1 MFAAG
6 VKRWGRAIKDAY
18 NAFAMIAAASL
29 AKRVWR
35 TLNRVFPKCTVLA
48 QATAF
53 NLFLAFFPTLL
64 IAVALATSRVGGK
77 TSLLD
82 LITDLTKFLPP
93 GSQQIVGQFLI
104 KRGPEAW
111 KIALVGW
118 TGTLL
123 AGTQVMKLL
132 MQGIHVIHN
141 DNEDL
146 GFLRRQL
153 RGLLLFLITI
163 APLLAATILGVFGRP
178 LRHWLGDEIGKHTS
192 MRGLWAVFFPAVA
205 FLFAM
210 VGLAAIYRA
219 ARPHAEGLRRVLPGA
234 LLATTLWWLVDLGFG
249 FYVRRVPYSIVY
261 GGLAAV
267 VGMMIWMELSVVV
280 VFLGAA
286 WNAELADARRE
297 SRRA

>member
-1 MFAAG
+1 MSATAALT
-6 VKRWGRAIKDAY
+6 RQI
-18 NAFAMIAAASL
+18 
-29 AKRVWR
+29 WR
-35 TLNRVFPKCTVLA
+35 TFTRVFPRCGVLA

-64 IAVALATSRVGGK
+64 IAVALATSRIGGK

-93 GSQQIVGQFLI
+93 GSQQIVGQFLV

-123 AGTQVMKLL
+123 AGTQVMRML
-132 MQGIHVIHN
+132 MQGIHLIYDDQEN
-141 DNEDL
+141 PSFL
-146 GFLRRQL
+146 LRQFRGF
-153 RGLLLFLITI
+153 LLFLITI

-178 LRHWLGDEIGKHTS
+178 LRRWLSEEIGKHS
-192 MRGLWAVFFPAVA
+192 SIHGLWAVFFPTAA

-210 VGLAAIYRA
+210 VGLAAIYRV
-219 ARPHAEGLRRVLPGA
+219 ARPRAESLRQVLPGA
-234 LLATTLWWLVDLGFG
+234 VLATTLWWLVDVSFG

-267 VGMMIWMELSVVV
+267 VGLMIWMQLSVIV
-280 VFLGAA
+280 VFLGAG
-286 WNAELADARRE
+286 WNAELAAARRE
-297 SRRA
+297 RRRV